1 MTVNRRLYPPRSIW
15 AVKRQEELERAGYCC
30 EMCGLPDATEFFNE
44 RKPHPFHAAGTPY
57 RMYLQLAHKQQYE
70 TWKRE
75 ADTLVLCPPCHG
87 KFDAR
92 SQRKKGVKRF
102 APVGLVVLWVWY
114 KGEKCLAAQA
124 RVFDDLFEVVASFAA
139 GLEFEIEAEILM
151 HYVGVGRYRKEEG
164 SIVALHEEG
173 ACASFGL
180 FLEEV
185 LQGVR

>member
-1 MTVNRRLYPPRSIW
+1 
-15 AVKRQEELERAGYCC
+15 
-30 EMCGLPDATEFFNE
+30 MCGLPDATEFFNE

-70 TWKRE
+70 TWNRE

-92 SQRKKGVKRF
+92 FQRKKGVKRF

-124 RVFDDLFEVVASFAA
+124 RVFDDLFEVIASFAA
-139 GLEFEIEAEILM
+139 GLEFEVKL
-151 HYVGVGRYRKEEG
+151 RYSCMMWAWVAIARKR
-164 SIVALHEEG
+164 A
-173 ACASFGL
+173 GL
-180 FLEEV
+180 LRSMKR
-185 LQGVR
+185 VRVHPLDCS